1 MIFRVFPDDKNDIKD
16 LKDFYE
22 NVYVKCFP
30 NEDERESFE
39 NILYYLNESDN
50 HEDYTYY
57 IFLYKD
63 YDTKEVQG
71 GIIFDCFFDS
81 YFGVLEF
88 LAVKPNCQ
96 SKGIGDKL
104 YRTAYNIL
112 YSYEVRYI
120 FGEIEKPEVNTFKVK
135 KYLNMW
141 RSRGYKKICF
151 NYIQPSL
158 SKDKLPV
165 EVLDLIVLDMN
176 EKSLKQYIDREVL
189 INCLCNFFNRCF
201 GIKRPRYNKH
211 FKQMYNSCYSD
222 FVELKDIE

>member
-16 LKDFYE
+16 LKEFYDKI
-22 NVYVKCFP
+22 YIKCFP
-30 NEDERESFE
+30 NKDECETFE
-39 NILYYLNESDN
+39 NLLYYLEESDK
-50 HEDYTYY
+50 HEDYTFYV
-57 IFLYKD
+57 FLYKD

-88 LAVKPNCQ
+88 LSVKPECQ

-112 YSYEVRYI
+112 YSYEVKYI

-151 NYIQPSL
+151 NYIQPPL
-158 SKDKLPV
+158 SENKQSV
-165 EVLDLIVLDMN
+165 ESLDLIVLDMQ
-176 EKSLKQYIDREVL
+176 EKKLNKCIDKDIL
-189 INCLCNFFNRCF
+189 FNCLFWYFYRCF
-201 GIKRPRYNKH
+201 GIESPREHKC
-211 FKQMYNSCYSD
+211 FKQMYNKCYSN
-222 FVELKDIE
+222 FIEFKDIE

>member
-16 LKDFYE
+16 LREFYD

-30 NEDERESFE
+30 NKNECETFE
-39 NILYYLNESDN
+39 NLVYYLEESDK
-50 HEDYTYY
+50 HEDYTFY

-63 YDTKEVQG
+63 YETKEVQG
-71 GIIFDCFFDS
+71 GVIFDCFFDS

-120 FGEIEKPEVNTFKVK
+120 FGEIDNPKYSKLDVK
-135 KYLNMW
+135 KYINMW
-141 RSRGYKKICF
+141 SSRGYKKIDI
-151 NYIQPSL
+151 NYIQPAL
-158 SKDKLPV
+158 SENKKIVYNLW
-165 EVLDLIVLDMN
+165 LIVLDMKEN
-176 EKSLKQYIDREVL
+176 LYIDKEVL
-189 INCLCNFFNRCF
+189 FNCLFLYFQKGF
-201 GIKRPRYNKH
+201 GIKNPRKNNCFEY
-211 FKQMYNSCYSD
+211 MYNSTVND
-222 FVELKDIE
+222 FIEYLDIK